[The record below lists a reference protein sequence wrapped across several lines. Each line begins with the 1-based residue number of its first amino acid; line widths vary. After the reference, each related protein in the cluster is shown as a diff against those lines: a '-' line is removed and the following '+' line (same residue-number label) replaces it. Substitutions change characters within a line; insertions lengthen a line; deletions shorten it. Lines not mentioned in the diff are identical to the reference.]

1 MGELADKL
9 GGKISGEL
17 IRSNDWNQLID
28 HIEGNEK
35 KHREDV
41 TLLTESIATIS
52 SRVETLHTQIENLE
66 NVVENVRTSV
76 EILEQ
81 RFYRLTLRTER
92 VNYALGEMALLT
104 ARLTRLNDEPLENL
118 ANSVN
123 RPWVD
128 FVAAWGQLK
137 AAAGFTSRDGAVDRT
152 ISVQVNAQGEAQVLL
167 RAEHTEGF
175 TDEEEDEVSG
185 TLKTMLPENN
195 NRSIAQS
202 FLEAATPMEA
212 NVRGAFKTMSK
223 EYDRSDG
230 MSVRQYVDA
239 FYIRNPIN
247 VVGQF
252 SPLFRHRWRDYRS
265 TVMAFAKHD
274 GNPSTP
280 DASLGVST
288 IQVTFRDW
296 ISPWITLDYLE
307 ELPRLGNL
315 YLDRLK
321 PKIDNDLLG
330 SMGRIKDVVGD
341 IIHNKGLVA
350 KQRDYLALYDAA
362 GRVSAPN
369 TSFTTQVAQAVQNAV
384 AIQQTLEYSQ
394 AATLGISEPATAFHI
409 FANTAT
415 QADIQVD
422 AAKTDLKLRVTQE
435 LAKIQ
440 ERVTFQVQQ
449 DQQKFRDELFREDG
463 DIKTACQQSCPTGAI
478 VFGDLND
485 PESEVS
491 KLYRENSRTYHALEE
506 LKVLP
511 SVAYLTKVRNRTEA
525 EQLERVKEEEKSRF
539 DQQME
544 WLDMKPQVG

>member
-1 MGELADKL
+1 MGELADRL

-17 IRSNDWNQLID
+17 IRSNDWNNLID
-28 HIEGNEK
+28 HIEENEK

-41 TLLTESIATIS
+41 TLLTESIATIDN
-52 SRVETLHTQIENLE
+52 RVETLHTQIESLE
-66 NVVENVRTSV
+66 SIVENVRTSV

-104 ARLTRLNDEPLENL
+104 ARLTRLNDDPLENL
-118 ANSVN
+118 ANSAN

-185 TLKTMLPENN
+185 TLRAILPENN

-212 NVRGAFKTMSK
+212 NLRGAFKTMSK
-223 EYDRSDG
+223 EYDRADG
-230 MSVRQYVDA
+230 ISVRQYVDA
-239 FYIRNPIN
+239 YYIRNPIN
-247 VVGQF
+247 VVGRF

-296 ISPWITLDYLE
+296 ISPWITLDYLQ
-307 ELPRLGNL
+307 ELPQLGNL
-315 YLDRLK
+315 YLERLK
-321 PKIDNDLLG
+321 PKIDHDLLG

-341 IIHNKGLVA
+341 IIQNKGLVA

-369 TSFTTQVAQAVQNAV
+369 SSFTPEVAKAVQNAV

-394 AATLGISEPATAFHI
+394 AATLGISEPATAFHV

-415 QADIQVD
+415 QSDIQVD
-422 AAKTDLKLRVTQE
+422 AAKTDLSLRVTQE
-435 LAKIQ
+435 LANIQ
-440 ERVTFQVQQ
+440 ERVSLQVQQ
-449 DQQKFRDELFREDG
+449 DQEKFRDELFREDG
-463 DIKTACQQSCPTGAI
+463 DIKTAQKKIAAFDI
-478 VFGDLND
+478 
-485 PESEVS
+485 EV
-491 KLYRENSRTYHALEE
+491 
-506 LKVLP
+506 
-511 SVAYLTKVRNRTEA
+511 
-525 EQLERVKEEEKSRF
+525 QGVKEIMDAKVGF
-539 DQQME
+539 DSFNNFIGNFKFTE
-544 WLDMKPQVG
+544 GLGGINRS